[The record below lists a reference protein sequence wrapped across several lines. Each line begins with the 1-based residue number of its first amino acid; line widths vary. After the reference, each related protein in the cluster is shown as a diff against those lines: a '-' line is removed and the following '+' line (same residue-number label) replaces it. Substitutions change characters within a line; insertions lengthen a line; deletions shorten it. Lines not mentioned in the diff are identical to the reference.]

1 MSADDTES
9 PAHVLLQQAR
19 YFGPFPLSYKTLLDE
34 DQEKTLAAIHIYIE
48 EQGMRKP
55 FSQVEDKEVTSE
67 DKEFLCDV
75 MQMDPR
81 DNPTARSLREQKWF
95 DMP

>member
-1 MSADDTES
+1 
-9 PAHVLLQQAR
+9 
-19 YFGPFPLSYKTLLDE
+19 
-34 DQEKTLAAIHIYIE
+34 
-48 EQGMRKP
+48 MRKP

-81 DNPTARSLREQKWF
+81 DKPTARALREHKWF